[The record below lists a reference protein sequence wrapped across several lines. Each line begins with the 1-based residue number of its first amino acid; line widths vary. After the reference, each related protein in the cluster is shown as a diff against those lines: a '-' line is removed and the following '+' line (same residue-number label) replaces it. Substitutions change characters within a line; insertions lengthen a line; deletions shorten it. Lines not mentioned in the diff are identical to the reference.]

1 MGRINV
7 FPIQVEFG
15 DCDPARIVFYPNFLR
30 WIDAAGHAF
39 FLAAGV
45 PPWHELERQSGLVGT
60 PLVDLHAKFLS
71 AARWGDR
78 LAIHTSIGEW
88 RRKTFVMHHEILRGD
103 ELLVVCDEIRVFVR
117 RTGPEPTDIEAVPV
131 PKDIQ
136 ARCDGME
143 TPSRP
148 R

>member
-1 MGRINV
+1 MGRSSV
-7 FPIQVEFG
+7 FPVQVEFG

-60 PLVDLHAKFLS
+60 PLVDLHVRFVC

-78 LAIHTSIGEW
+78 LVIHTSIREW

-103 ELLVVCDEIRVFVR
+103 EVLVVCDEIRVFVQR
-117 RTGPEPTDIEAVPV
+117 AGPEPTDIEAVPV
-131 PKDIQ
+131 PADIR
-136 ARCDGME
+136 ALCDGAE
-143 TPSRP
+143 LPSTPR
-148 R
+148 